1 MSRLLDQ
8 FFVGGDKLFDDFFGG
23 NLGVDAFP
31 RFNIVQ
37 LSDNEFELTLALAGW
52 VQEDIKVK
60 HDMGTLTVEGNKKDA
75 VGVKFIHRGISGKA
89 FKRSFLVPR
98 TLEIVSAG
106 LADGLLHLIFKS
118 RAEDSTKLIEV
129 K

>member
-52 VQEDIKVK
+52 VKEDIKVK

-75 VGVKFIHRGISGKA
+75 VGVKLFIVE
-89 FKRSFLVPR
+89 LV
-98 TLEIVSAG
+98 EK
-106 LADGLLHLIFKS
+106 LLSVASWYREL
-118 RAEDSTKLIEV
+118 
-129 K
+129 